1 MRLHPS
7 AWSRCLGL
15 MAVLS
20 GVLPGAGHAA
30 SLEVNPVRLELE
42 TGARGVV
49 VTVRNQGTETTRF
62 QASVH
67 TWVQDEEGRMTLEP
81 TRELFFFPSM
91 LTLEPGES
99 RPIRVGISSAPRD
112 TERSFR
118 LIVEELPPLAP
129 VQPSMGLKILTRV
142 SLPVFVA
149 PRNKD
154 VQGRVED
161 VDLRQSRFHFR
172 VRNPG
177 TVNFFIRQTRVRG
190 LDAQGQRLVEKD
202 QVGWYVLPGG
212 SQVFALDTSAEHCQR
227 IRSLE
232 VEVETDRGVF
242 RHSAPVTAAAPCGPT
257 PSP

>member
-1 MRLHPS
+1 MRIRLS
-7 AWSRCLGL
+7 SWVRCLGL
-15 MAVLS
+15 MAGLAW
-20 GVLPGAGHAA
+20 VLPGTSLAA

-42 TGARGVV
+42 NGARGVV
-49 VTVRNQGTETTRF
+49 VTVKNQGTETTRF

-67 TWVQDEEGRMTLEP
+67 TWVQDEDGRMTLEP
-81 TRELFFFPSM
+81 TQELFFFPSM
-91 LTLEPGES
+91 LTLGPGES

-112 TERSFR
+112 TERPFR
-118 LIVEELPPLAP
+118 LVIEEMPPLGP
-129 VQPSMGLKILTRV
+129 VPPAMGLKILTRV
-142 SLPVFVA
+142 SIPVFVA
-149 PRNKD
+149 PTLKA

-161 VDLRQSRFHFR
+161 VDLRQSRFRFR

-190 LDAQGQRLVEKD
+190 LDERGQSLVEKD

-242 RHSAPVTAAAPCGPT
+242 RQSAPVSASQPCAPA